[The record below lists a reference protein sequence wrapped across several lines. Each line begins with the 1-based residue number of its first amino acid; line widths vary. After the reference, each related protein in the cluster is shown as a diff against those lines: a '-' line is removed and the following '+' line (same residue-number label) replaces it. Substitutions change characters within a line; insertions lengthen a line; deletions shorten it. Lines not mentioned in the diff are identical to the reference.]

1 MNKKNQSL
9 TRTELHMMNL
19 LWEKG
24 TASVQ
29 QLHDELPEPKPPY
42 TTTLSVMQVLT
53 KKGIVTFDKEGRTNI
68 YRPLLNR
75 EDYLDSFVDDAK
87 ENLFGGS
94 IVNLFSFFAKR
105 EKLSKEE
112 MQEILEEMNDP
123 LPSSPR
129 GGE

>member
-1 MNKKNQSL
+1 MAQKKTL

-19 LWEKG
+19 LWDKG

-53 KKGIVTFDKEGRTNI
+53 KKGIVSFDKEGRTNI
-68 YRPLLNR
+68 YRPLLSR
-75 EDYLDSFVDDAK
+75 EEYLESFVDDARD
-87 ENLFGGS
+87 NLFGGS

-105 EKLSKEE
+105 EKLSK
-112 MQEILEEMNDP
+112 QEIQKILEEM
-123 LPSSPR
+123 
-129 GGE
+129 E

>member
-1 MNKKNQSL
+1 MAQKKTL

-19 LWEKG
+19 LWDKG

-53 KKGIVTFDKEGRTNI
+53 KKGIVSFDKEGRTNI
-68 YRPLLNR
+68 YRHLLSR
-75 EDYLDSFVDDAK
+75 EEYLESFVDDARD
-87 ENLFGGS
+87 NLFGGS

-105 EKLSKEE
+105 EKLSKQEI
-112 MQEILEEMNDP
+112 QEILEEMNDP

>member
-53 KKGIVTFDKEGRTNI
+53 KKGIVSFDKEGRTNI
-68 YRPLLNR
+68 YRPLLSR
-75 EDYLDSFVDDAK
+75 EEYLESFVDDARD
-87 ENLFGGS
+87 NLFGGS

-105 EKLSKEE
+105 EKLSKRELQDILNE
-112 MQEILEEMNDP
+112 MEDESEDSDP
-123 LPSSPR
+123 KK
-129 GGE
+129 